1 MRIEKMWCSLWVE
14 CPLHCSQTHN
24 SNCPHTHSQHHHNHP
39 HRHPHRPRPRPHPPH
54 TQHHHNRRRT
64 SNEVCTCLHPIKS
77 ATDTETNY
85 LRPIMVI
92 HADSSRRPK
101 KLAFL
106 FQPRA
111 LMVSVNSILTFIGP
125 MSIWISLF
133 YSPLGG
139 LSHFDF
145 NFLSEPHCSALAR
158 VNLTHQQTLGGQ

>member
-1 MRIEKMWCSLWVE
+1 MYKLFAIQTVRLNGRAGEEESGQMRIEKMWCSLRVE

-92 HADSSRRPK
+92 H
-101 KLAFL
+101 
-106 FQPRA
+106 
-111 LMVSVNSILTFIGP
+111 
-125 MSIWISLF
+125 
-133 YSPLGG
+133 
-139 LSHFDF
+139 
-145 NFLSEPHCSALAR
+145 
-158 VNLTHQQTLGGQ
+158 